1 MCDCWQVVI
10 VHTPGD
16 VAVATLLQLQFISI
30 LGKPTAARL
39 IHLHPCD
46 FRDRHLDVNA
56 DVATLRQQV
65 GQDQDFHIIVDEAPS
80 SLMSVLY
87 CAWLT
92 QPAS

>member
-16 VAVATLLQLQFISI
+16 VAVATLLYHQLASI
-30 LGKPTAARL
+30 LGGPTAARL
-39 IHLHPCD
+39 IHLHPCAFSD
-46 FRDRHLDVNA
+46 GDLDVSA

-65 GQDQDFHIIVDEAPS
+65 GQDQDFHIIVDEVPS
-80 SLMSVLY
+80 EMSVLY